1 VVDVHVHR
9 SDSYISSG
17 IAIAEELKLTST
29 TNVILEFIPSNSSF
43 KLHLVNDQQN
53 SGLKTIDEY
62 DGIKT
67 ELTDEE
73 INSINRIDFNT
84 QAVYTYT
91 KKISP
96 CVARVT
102 NPAILVS
109 NRVNHNFLLLYH
121 YCNTH

>member
-1 VVDVHVHR
+1 VVDVHVHK

-29 TNVILEFIPSNSSF
+29 TEVILEFIPSNSSF
-43 KLHLVNDQQN
+43 KLHFENDQQI
-53 SGLKTIDEY
+53 SGLKTIEEY
-62 DGIKT
+62 DGFKT
-67 ELTDEE
+67 EITDEE

-102 NPAILVS
+102 NPAVLVS
-109 NRVNHNFLLLYH
+109 NRLNLNFLLL
-121 YCNTH
+121 